1 MLDFSH
7 FFFFFLWFCHGL
19 PKGEI
24 VRVIFV
30 EID

>member
-1 MLDFSH
+1 MLDFSQ
-7 FFFFFLWFCHGL
+7 FFFFLWFCHGL
-19 PKGEI
+19 PKAEI